1 MTWPSRSTSRW
12 RRFHGT
18 YAACRWTWTPRF
30 PLSFFF
36 ILGHFHRSAASLV
49 LALCLVRPSRCSTPC
64 TCFHGAFFPSFSLFS
79 CLWHGLGRVSLRS
92 VSCGAFSRACF
103 ALLHRFVRTLGN
115 CSSFSCSILLQC
127 SFVFHYSVVRAIK
140 FVLFCWAC
148 SSTRSCLW
156 MVGGN
161 TLLYFAPST
170 GGFAY
175 GGGNC
180 HSSIAYF
187 LSYTLVVSLQN
198 TC

>member
-1 MTWPSRSTSRW
+1 MDSTFSNY
-12 RRFHGT
+12 H
-18 YAACRWTWTPRF
+18 
-30 PLSFFF
+30 FF
-36 ILGHFHRSAASLV
+36 IVGHFHRSAASLV
-49 LALCLVRPSRCSTPC
+49 PALRFVRDLHVVLYIMYVFSWCALPSC
-64 TCFHGAFFPSFSLFS
+64 SLFS
-79 CLWHGLGRVSLRS
+79 RHWQELRRVSLRS

-175 GGGNC
+175 GGE
-180 HSSIAYF
+180 IATLALHTFYRADLLCLYKTL
-187 LSYTLVVSLQN
+187 LSYYILLCVPFVE
-198 TC
+198 

>member
-1 MTWPSRSTSRW
+1 MSHFFTQTYLKCSLLTWPSRSYASQPSRC
-12 RRFHGT
+12 T
-18 YAACRWTWTPRF
+18 AAP
-30 PLSFFF
+30 
-36 ILGHFHRSAASLV
+36 LV
-49 LALCLVRPSRCSTPC
+49 LALRLVRPSRCSTPC
-64 TCFHGAFFPSFSLFS
+64 TCFHGAFSPSFSLLS

-127 SFVFHYSVVRAIK
+127 SFVFHYSVMRAIK
-140 FVLFCWAC
+140 FVLFCLAC

-187 LSYTLVVSLQN
+187 YRAPLFCLYKTLVSYCTLLCVPFVE
-198 TC
+198 